1 MQAVMETLFD
11 TVYLISVITIGI
23 IILRA
28 AVLCVAAALSG
39 AGTERPYGSCVRT
52 GRSAH
57 SAVPAAPESVAQR
70 GSAPFLGHLPQYP
83 LCAPGAFG
91 DSPVLPQRKGTEG
104 QGFPVDVADYRAEFW
119 LLHPGG
125 AVGGCR
131 SHDWN
136 ADDSQDLRLCVD
148 SADRIFCHETGMRT
162 GEVSQKYFLK
172 RCFRHKIESNGM
184 EPVPWV

>member
-70 GSAPFLGHLPQYP
+70 GSAPFLWHLPQHP
-83 LCAPGAFG
+83 LCPLGTSG
-91 DSPVLPQRKGTEG
+91 GSPVLPQRKGTER
-104 QGFPVDVADYRAEFW
+104 QGFPVDVADYCAEFW
-119 LLHPGG
+119 LLYPGG
-125 AVGGCR
+125 SVGGCR

-148 SADRIFCHETGMRT
+148 SADRVFCHETGMRT
-162 GEVSQKYFLK
+162 GEVSQKYFLV
-172 RCFRHKIESNGM
+172 RCFRHKNRK
-184 EPVPWV
+184 